1 MKKICCLYAAV
12 ALMAPL
18 IVGAVPWQMDSSP
31 FVFPGSGVK
40 LLKQS
45 NGSQAFLK
53 YKQGICRGY
62 VTFQYSLP
70 QGIKT
75 ARLDIY
81 DLFGKQIES
90 LGLSA
95 GANSVQ
101 WSIAKRNVAAGIY
114 LAAMRYGSFEN
125 KIQISIVK

>member
-1 MKKICCLYAAV
+1 MKKLCCLYAAI

-40 LLKQS
+40 FLKQT
-45 NGSQAFLK
+45 NASQAVLK
-53 YKQGICRGY
+53 YKQGISRGF

-70 QGIKT
+70 QGTKT
-75 ARLDIY
+75 ARLAIY

-90 LGLSA
+90 IDLSA

-101 WSIAKRNVAAGIY
+101 WDIAKRNVAAGIY
-114 LAAMRYGSFEN
+114 LAALRYGSFEN